1 MFLLFAMIVQDP
13 HAQVEGSMKAQLV
26 REIRRFPLLIVESRT
41 GREYL
46 SSITEI
52 TNGVPCFSLFRRKKL
67 IKSDKIVIQE
77 MIKKKKGWTQ
87 LKQWLYENGSQFYQ
101 PWYEGMILTYRSTR
115 SQGPGTWH
123 RPGINSIDPSS
134 IFVLKPKLECI
145 LHHIDKW
152 SILLTRNIKIKFPH
166 DQSFQARVLRSCH
179 SKSCSLLAKVIFS
192 TSRYWNVIW
201 WYNKIN

>member
-52 TNGVPCFSLFRRKKL
+52 ANAVPRFSLFQRKKFRL
-67 IKSDKIVIQE
+67 IRLYKQE
-77 MIKKKKGWTQ
+77 MIKKKKRWKQ
-87 LKQWLYENGSQFYQ
+87 QKQWLYENGSQFYL

-115 SQGPGTWH
+115 SPGPGTWH
-123 RPGINSIDPSS
+123 RPGNNIDPSS
-134 IFVLKPKLECI
+134 NFVLKPKLECI

-152 SILLTRNIKIKFPH
+152 SILLAEISRSNFPM
-166 DQSFQARVLRSCH
+166 
-179 SKSCSLLAKVIFS
+179 AKVFRLECCGLVTPRAVLSWQRWSLAPVFIEM
-192 TSRYWNVIW
+192 
-201 WYNKIN
+201 

>member
-52 TNGVPCFSLFRRKKL
+52 TNGVPCFSLFRRKKM

-77 MIKKKKGWTQ
+77 MIKKKKG
-87 LKQWLYENGSQFYQ
+87 
-101 PWYEGMILTYRSTR
+101 
-115 SQGPGTWH
+115 
-123 RPGINSIDPSS
+123 
-134 IFVLKPKLECI
+134 
-145 LHHIDKW
+145 
-152 SILLTRNIKIKFPH
+152 
-166 DQSFQARVLRSCH
+166 
-179 SKSCSLLAKVIFS
+179 
-192 TSRYWNVIW
+192 
-201 WYNKIN
+201 